1 GAGDHPGDAE
11 PLVHCRR
18 RVLRR
23 PLPAAGAGARLGG
36 VRRRLPAARAAAA
49 VPLEDRH
56 AAALAPGPEASR
68 GAAGAEAD
76 GTRGIRRLGGPDFP
90 VDQHYFRLLPGDRQR
105 VLAGLRRPA
114 DGIPGRRAG
123 RGAGNHPA
131 AEPFQAPC
139 ERCVRGIQPPSRLG
153 PAPDPDARAARRRRA
168 CSACAA
174 PDRDAVPLRAFQRD
188 GCLDDPRGAARLQP
202 RAGRLDPGE
211 DSRAGFLRAAERGDA
226 GEDRPG
232 DARRHAGDELRLRR
246 PAQACGPRACHRP
259 GRLPECDAVVRIS
272 QETADLFAA
281 AGLARIRAQ
290 SECVRAGDGRGTLA
304 GDGVGGAMAGGGLA
318 LEDRDDRRPGAARHR
333 GLRPLPLCA
342 GLSPARFRHA
352 GGSLTAGLDQFA
364 ALLARDDGGIE
375 LARACLQ
382 IAEDAY
388 PGLDVDGYLGEIER
402 FAKRLGARLA
412 PDAAVEDRVIALNE
426 FLFADLGFN
435 GNARDYYDPRN
446 SYLNEVIDRRRGIP
460 ITLSVLYIEIGRRIG
475 LPLDGVSFPGHFM
488 VRLPLRG
495 GALVLDPFSGGTPQS
510 EDELRARLK
519 RVIPGDASVGVPVAD
534 LPLAQFL
541 EPASNPQILAR
552 LLRNLKGV
560 YREKDKPERLLE
572 VLNRML
578 IVAPEAAAERRD

>member
-1 GAGDHPGDAE
+1 
-11 PLVHCRR
+11 
-18 RVLRR
+18 
-23 PLPAAGAGARLGG
+23 
-36 VRRRLPAARAAAA
+36 
-49 VPLEDRH
+49 
-56 AAALAPGPEASR
+56 
-68 GAAGAEAD
+68 
-76 GTRGIRRLGGPDFP
+76 
-90 VDQHYFRLLPGDRQR
+90 
-105 VLAGLRRPA
+105 
-114 DGIPGRRAG
+114 
-123 RGAGNHPA
+123 
-131 AEPFQAPC
+131 
-139 ERCVRGIQPPSRLG
+139 
-153 PAPDPDARAARRRRA
+153 
-168 CSACAA
+168 
-174 PDRDAVPLRAFQRD
+174 
-188 GCLDDPRGAARLQP
+188 
-202 RAGRLDPGE
+202 
-211 DSRAGFLRAAERGDA
+211 
-226 GEDRPG
+226 
-232 DARRHAGDELRLRR
+232 
-246 PAQACGPRACHRP
+246 
-259 GRLPECDAVVRIS
+259 
-272 QETADLFAA
+272 
-281 AGLARIRAQ
+281 
-290 SECVRAGDGRGTLA
+290 
-304 GDGVGGAMAGGGLA
+304 
-318 LEDRDDRRPGAARHR
+318 
-333 GLRPLPLCA
+333 
-342 GLSPARFRHA
+342 
-352 GGSLTAGLDQFA
+352 LTAGLDQFA

-541 EPASNPQILAR
+541 EPASNRQILAR

-560 YREKDKPERLLE
+560 YREKDKPERLLK
-572 VLNRML
+572 VLDRMIL
-578 IVAPEAAAERRD
+578 VAPDAPAELRDRGYVYERMECWRPALEDLRAYLGREPDAPDTEQVRAKLAELSLRCARLN